1 MAAKKLPPPPKPI
14 TKGLHAFAERYGP
27 LICPGFVVDEIA
39 EVMLRALDE
48 WVEGKT
54 QRLIKTT
61 VAFSSPLA
69 LRVSSD

>member
-14 TKGLHAFAERYGP
+14 AKGLHAFAERYGP

-39 EVMLRALDE
+39 EVMLRALEE

-54 QRLIKTT
+54 
-61 VAFSSPLA
+61 
-69 LRVSSD
+69 